1 MSLEILKKIDDVAG
15 QLKADALTESEKK
28 SLEIKTELKSQ
39 IETEVKSLEAKL
51 AQAEESSK
59 KSIEKIEEA
68 INSGFKSASE
78 KKSSFSESEKKELV
92 ASLIAPTNLKSPVF
106 SASEQNNKFFKNGQY
121 KAFINTSDNS
131 HAGVFFN
138 GETQL
143 GNIIEKLATIN
154 PVIDL
159 VRNITTGDVEG
170 QLTHTLI
177 DRSAPNSV
185 RGKMSVEGSG
195 GTEMKKLKAKK
206 ISFYLS
212 KYTAYNVITSEFYNA
227 LQAGQ
232 YNIDIL
238 QEEFAAI
245 EENDKKIKASS
256 IFNGELSDG
265 TKGIKGII
273 PSVQEGSTANASTNI
288 RRYLSAAQGVFT
300 FDDFDKYIQSF
311 KTPYTLNP
319 SFSVL
324 IDKGILA
331 SMFRLVGSDGHQLT
345 ERFEYVNG
353 LIRIKTAQ
361 GLIRVIPID
370 TNTVAGNVDENDG
383 FGNYSKFND
392 DFTANAAKVTTG
404 FVGTAATDAGKLA
417 CVAGLFNDAYTL
429 VNSSFVKVGVD
440 ANFKDE
446 LLDGEMIMGKVS
458 YAAGNI
464 SKQEALGVAILKN

>member
-1 MSLEILKKIDDVAG
+1 MSNEIIKKIEDFGLQVKE
-15 QLKADALTESEKK
+15 QALAEAEKK
-28 SLEIKTELKSQ
+28 SLEVKTELKTQ
-39 IETEVKSLEAKL
+39 ITEMEAILKKQI
-51 AQAEESSK
+51 ADIEENSK
-59 KSIEKIEEA
+59 KSISKIEDA
-68 INSGFKSASE
+68 INNGFSKASNG
-78 KKSSFSESEKKELV
+78 KKSIFSESEIKALV
-92 ASLIAPTNLKSPVF
+92 TSLITPTNLKSPTF
-106 SASEQNNKFFKNGQY
+106 TADEQNNKFFKNGQY

-131 HAGVFFN
+131 HAGAFFN

-159 VRNITTGDVEG
+159 VKNITVSQVQG
-170 QLTHTLI
+170 QLAHTLI

-195 GTEMKKLKAKK
+195 GSEMKKLKAKK
-206 ISFYLS
+206 VSFYLS
-212 KYTAYNVITSEFYNA
+212 KYTAYNVITSDFYNA

-232 YNIDIL
+232 YNTDAL
-238 QEEFAAI
+238 LEEFAAI
-245 EENDKKIKASS
+245 EENDKKIKAAS
-256 IFNGELSDG
+256 IFNGELSNG
-265 TKGIKGII
+265 TDGIKGII
-273 PSVQEGSTANASTNI
+273 PSAQDANNNI
-288 RRYLSAAQGVFT
+288 RKYLSAAQGVFT
-300 FDDFDKYIQSF
+300 FDDFDKFIKGF

-331 SMFRLVGSDGHQLT
+331 AMFRTEGSDGHQKT

-361 GLIRVIPID
+361 GLIRVIPVD
-370 TNTVAGNVDENDG
+370 TNEAAGNVDENDG

-392 DFTANAAKVTTG
+392 DFTANASKITTG
-404 FVGTAATDAGKLA
+404 FVGTAASDAGKLA
-417 CVAGLFNDAYTL
+417 CVAGLFNDGYTL

-440 ANFKDE
+440 NNFKDE
-446 LLDGEMIMGKVS
+446 LIDGEFVMGKVS

-464 SKQEALGVAILKN
+464 SKQEALGVAVLKN

>member
-1 MSLEILKKIDDVAG
+1 MSLEILKKIDDVAV
-15 QLKADALTESEKK
+15 QLKADASIESEKK
-28 SLEIKTELKSQ
+28 SLEIKNELKSQ

-51 AQAEESSK
+51 AQAEEDSK
-59 KSIEKIEEA
+59 KSIQKIEEA
-68 INSGFKSASE
+68 INSGFKSVSE
-78 KKSSFSESEKKELV
+78 KKSTFSEAEKKELIK
-92 ASLIAPTNLKSPVF
+92 SFITKTNLKSPTF
-106 SASEQNNKFFKNGQY
+106 SPEEQNNKFFQNAQL

-131 HAGVFFN
+131 HAGAFFN

-159 VRNITTGDVEG
+159 VKNITTNQVEG
-170 QLTHTLI
+170 QLVHTLI
-177 DRSAPNSV
+177 DRTAPNSV
-185 RGKMSVEGSG
+185 RNKMSVEGSG
-195 GTEMKKLKAKK
+195 GSEMKKIKAKK
-206 ISFYLS
+206 VSFYLS
-212 KYTAYNVITSEFYNA
+212 KYTAYNIITSEFYHA

-245 EENDKKIKASS
+245 EENDRKIKAAS

-273 PSVQEGSTANASTNI
+273 PSAQETQTNI
-288 RRYLSAAQGVFT
+288 RKYLSAAQGLFT
-300 FDDFDKYIQSF
+300 FDDFDKFIKTF

-324 IDKGILA
+324 IDKGILS
-331 SMFRLVGSDGHQLT
+331 SMFRTVGSDGHQLT

-361 GLIRVIPID
+361 GLVRVIPID
-370 TNTVAGNVDENDG
+370 TNDAAGNVDENDG

-392 DFTANAAKVTTG
+392 DFTPNASKVTTG
-404 FVGTAATDAGKLA
+404 FLGTPASDAGKLA
-417 CVAGLFNDAYTL
+417 CVGGLFSDAYTL

-440 ANFKDE
+440 DSFKDE
-446 LLDGEMIMGKVS
+446 LIDGEMIMGKVS
-458 YAAGNI
+458 YAAGNV